1 MGFIVLLKPCLN
13 LCFLK
18 WLKPRRNIVNSFIS
32 IINIEN
38 TIRRRSS
45 KLQKAFFEDFSI
57 LRISY
62 LPA

>member
-1 MGFIVLLKPCLN
+1 MRFIVLLKPCLN

-32 IINIEN
+32 IINTEN
-38 TIRRRSS
+38 TIRGRSS

-57 LRISY
+57 FRISY

>member
-18 WLKPRRNIVNSFIS
+18 WLKPRRNIVNGFIS